1 MKFSTKCEYL
11 EIGNDIHHF
20 EKFLLIFSIGKGP
33 FFSPISGLGKSLQY
47 TNLYNVDVVDQ
58 EQQLRIHEHPVVH
71 SQLDVLHLSRQD
83 EEVGR
88 ECR

>member
-1 MKFSTKCEYL
+1 MLATTNSEPELALKVLCFKM
-11 EIGNDIHHF
+11 F
-20 EKFLLIFSIGKGP
+20 
-33 FFSPISGLGKSLQY
+33 QY

-58 EQQLRIHEHPVVH
+58 EQQSKIHEHPVVH